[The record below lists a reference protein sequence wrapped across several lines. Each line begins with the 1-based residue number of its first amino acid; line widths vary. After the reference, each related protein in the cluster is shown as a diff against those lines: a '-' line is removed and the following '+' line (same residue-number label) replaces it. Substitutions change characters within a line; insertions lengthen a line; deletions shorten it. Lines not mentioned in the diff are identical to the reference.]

1 MNIKLKVCKVE
12 VAYMD
17 KGEMKFA
24 EMVFPKPA
32 RTSEVTISNIVKATY
47 GCCAMATAVE
57 INERQFDVPDEVL
70 VQYEISDA
78 PNIAE

>member
-1 MNIKLKVCKVE
+1 MIIKLKVCKVK

-17 KGEMKFA
+17 KGDMKFA

-32 RTSEVTISNIVKATY
+32 RTTEATIFNIVKANY

-57 INERQFDVPDEVL
+57 INERRFDVPEEVL
-70 VQYEISDA
+70 VRYEISDA
-78 PNIAE
+78 PNTAE